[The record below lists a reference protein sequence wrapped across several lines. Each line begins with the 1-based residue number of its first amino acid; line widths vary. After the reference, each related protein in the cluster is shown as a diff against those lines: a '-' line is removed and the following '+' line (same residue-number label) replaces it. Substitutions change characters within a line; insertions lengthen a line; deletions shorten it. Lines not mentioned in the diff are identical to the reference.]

1 MGLATCQCP
10 RLPTDSAEEPGV
22 SSALFVVN
30 EISRNSTCN
39 DKELAKN
46 FIVLLEFSI
55 IEDKLTQTKIQ
66 GSNFS
71 WKKWLFVVSSGFQK
85 MLDRRGQQVDDA
97 DERVIVSV
105 SPGPAFGGLEDA
117 VERFEASVA
126 VA

>member
-85 MLDRRGQQVDDA
+85 MLDRRCQQVDDA

-117 VERFEASVA
+117 VERLDASVA

>member
-1 MGLATCQCP
+1 MHLVTYLHP

-97 DERVIVSV
+97 DERVIVAV

-117 VERFEASVA
+117 VERLDARVA

>member
-117 VERFEASVA
+117 VERLEASVA

>member
-1 MGLATCQCP
+1 MHLVTYLHP

-66 GSNFS
+66 GSNLS
-71 WKKWLFVVSSGFQK
+71 WKKL
-85 MLDRRGQQVDDA
+85 
-97 DERVIVSV
+97 
-105 SPGPAFGGLEDA
+105 P
-117 VERFEASVA
+117 
-126 VA
+126 